1 LCATLTSTD
10 KTNSARKNIVKYLQD
25 ARIRID
31 GVGLQGHLVAGSIP
45 TLADQIA
52 NLKAFEK
59 LRVVTAY
66 TEVDVRIDLP
76 VNDAKFAQQ
85 AKDYATTVKACMEV
99 DSCIG
104 FTIWD
109 FYDPVCKVLNSCP
122 YTVND

>member
-1 LCATLTSTD
+1 MLSTRRLKLTTID
-10 KTNSARKNIVKYLQD
+10 KTDSARKNIVKYLQD

-31 GVGLQGHLVAGSIP
+31 GVGLQGHLVVGSIP

-59 LRVVTAY
+59 LRVKTAY
-66 TEVDVRIDLP
+66 TEIDVRMDLP
-76 VNDAKFAQQ
+76 VSDAKLEQQ

-104 FTIWD
+104 ITIWD
-109 FYDPVCKVLNSCP
+109 FYDPACTLLS
-122 YTVND
+122 